1 MNKLSEII
9 LEKLVDE
16 DRMCEIDNEDNPIQ
30 FFFKK
35 KDYVIHLTNIH
46 SWTQRPHMRRI
57 QISKSLIDSLIK
69 YHRYYIFGIFGYDSK
84 TDILPIGQQIIC
96 LVNIIRNHC
105 IPIQNFWIRLR

>member
-30 FFFKK
+30 FFQK

-46 SWTQRPHMRRI
+46 SWTQRPHMRR
-57 QISKSLIDSLIK
+57 SK
-69 YHRYYIFGIFGYDSK
+69 F
-84 TDILPIGQQIIC
+84 
-96 LVNIIRNHC
+96 
-105 IPIQNFWIRLR
+105 QNP

>member
-35 KDYVIHLTNIH
+35 KIM
-46 SWTQRPHMRRI
+46 S
-57 QISKSLIDSLIK
+57 
-69 YHRYYIFGIFGYDSK
+69 YI
-84 TDILPIGQQIIC
+84 
-96 LVNIIRNHC
+96 
-105 IPIQNFWIRLR
+105 